1 MRLLMIA
8 LFALSPLT
16 VFAKEAVELTCKGYE
31 EETQKL
37 VSFDFVLSEFDGQ
50 DYQYQALE
58 NVVDDGKRLPDIDL
72 RVTQVKCFDG
82 RTGSQFWDLD
92 PQTEKFYFHS
102 GCENEATEYYA
113 VCKRRTP

>member
-1 MRLLMIA
+1 MRLLIMA
-8 LFALSPLT
+8 LLALSPLSL
-16 VFAKEAVELTCKGYE
+16 FAKEAIELSCKGYE
-31 EETQKL
+31 EETQKP

-58 NVVDDGKRLPDIDL
+58 NVVDAGTRLSNIDL

-82 RTGSQFWDLD
+82 RTGSQFWTYD
-92 PQTEKFYFHS
+92 PQSQKFYFHS

-113 VCKRRTP
+113 VCKRRRP